1 MLKTER
7 DELIGVR
14 AGAARNA
21 ARALLKRAKVK
32 VAPIFINELI
42 PLLKKEY
49 DLKTIKGVELSDH
62 LSGFLIQENQM
73 SAIAYNK
80 THHINRQRFTI
91 AHEIGHLVL
100 GHNVIDEGSVSSTE
114 ETEANIFASEL
125 LMPLEFIK
133 KDIKTGGF
141 SIPGLAE
148 KYIVSEEAMG
158 HRFQDTAILRC
169 F

>member
-7 DELIGVR
+7 DEIIGVR

-21 ARALLKRAKVK
+21 ARTLLKRSKVK
-32 VAPIFINELI
+32 TAPVFINELV
-42 PLLKKEY
+42 PVLKRDY
-49 DLKTIKGVELSDH
+49 DLKAIKGLDLADH
-62 LSGFLIQENQM
+62 LSGFLIQESQL

-80 THHINRQRFTI
+80 THHIHRQRFTT

-100 GHNVIDEGSVSSTE
+100 GHNVIDEGSVSDNE

-133 KDIKTGGF
+133 QDIKKGGF
-141 SIPGLAE
+141 SVPGLAE
-148 KYIVSEEAMG
+148 KYLVSEQAMG
-158 HRFQDTAILRC
+158 HRFQDPAVLRC

>member
-1 MLKTER
+1 MLKEVR
-7 DELIGVR
+7 DEIIGVR

-32 VAPIFINELI
+32 TSPVYINEI
-42 PLLKKEY
+42 VPLLKKEY
-49 DLKTIKGVELSDH
+49 DLKAIEALDLSDH
-62 LSGFLIQENQM
+62 LSGFLIQESQM

-80 THHINRQRFTI
+80 GHHIHRQRFTT

-100 GHNVIDEGSVSSTE
+100 GHNVCDEGDVSPNE
-114 ETEANIFASEL
+114 ESEANIFASEL

-133 KDIKTGGF
+133 RDIKAGGF
-141 SIPGLAE
+141 SVPDLAE
-148 KYIVSEEAMG
+148 KYLVSEQAMG
-158 HRFQDTAILRC
+158 HRFQDPAVLKC